1 MRVYSSSTKVSHPMH
16 CSGHFNRLPD
26 NGKLPQDLLIRR
38 KQRKELRPKEWPFQQ
53 GAMRAVLGARK
64 LTLSQVIFSEF
75 VMLALNPWAVL
86 SFMRF
91 ALANGKSWPFFT
103 R

>member
-1 MRVYSSSTKVSHPMH
+1 MRVYSSSTNVSHPMH

-38 KQRKELRPKEWPFQQ
+38 KRKEELRPKEWLFQQ

-64 LTLSQVIFSEF
+64 
-75 VMLALNPWAVL
+75 
-86 SFMRF
+86 
-91 ALANGKSWPFFT
+91 FT
-103 R
+103 RS